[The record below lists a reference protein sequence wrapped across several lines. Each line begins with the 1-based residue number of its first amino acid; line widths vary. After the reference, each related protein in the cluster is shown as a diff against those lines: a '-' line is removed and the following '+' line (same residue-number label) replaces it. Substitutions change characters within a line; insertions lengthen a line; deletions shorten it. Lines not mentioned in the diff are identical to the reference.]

1 MPYNIGKMDKNILR
15 QVLADNAKLI
25 GRLDVMPREYNVETD
40 KNYIFTGVR
49 RAGKS
54 YMQYALIKKLLSE
67 GYGMNDILYMNF
79 EDERIDSFTMTDFN
93 LLLECHQELYACRP
107 HIFLD
112 EMQNIEGW
120 EKFAR
125 RMADSKYHICLTGSN
140 AKMLSKE
147 IMTTLGGRF
156 LQKDI
161 YPFSFREYLDALN
174 IPYGNIN
181 LLDTDSRASF
191 FRHYNEYLTNGGMPE
206 TVNMNIK
213 REYLSSTYQKI
224 YLNDIATR
232 NGINNMNALRL
243 LVKKIAE
250 SVGQPLSYNRLS
262 HILSSFNGKISVPTV
277 QSYVS
282 YAEDAWLLLRLRN
295 ITGSLSEKESA
306 CKYYFI
312 DNGFLNLFL
321 LNGETSLLEN
331 LVALELFRRFGHD
344 SEHDT
349 VYFYNSGVEIDF
361 YVPEKEWAIQ
371 VSYSLSDIDTR
382 KRETTALEKITKVLP
397 CRRRTIITY
406 DSEESIVD
414 SKGDIDVV
422 PCWKWL
428 LEE

>member
-1 MPYNIGKMDKNILR
+1 MDKNILR

-25 GRLDVMPREYNVETD
+25 GRLDVIPREYNVETD

-67 GYGMNDILYMNF
+67 GYDMNDILYMNF

-174 IPYGNIN
+174 IPYGRN
-181 LLDTDSRASF
+181 SHGFSPW
-191 FRHYNEYLTNGGMPE
+191 FR
-206 TVNMNIK
+206 
-213 REYLSSTYQKI
+213 
-224 YLNDIATR
+224 D
-232 NGINNMNALRL
+232 
-243 LVKKIAE
+243 
-250 SVGQPLSYNRLS
+250 
-262 HILSSFNGKISVPTV
+262 
-277 QSYVS
+277 
-282 YAEDAWLLLRLRN
+282 
-295 ITGSLSEKESA
+295 
-306 CKYYFI
+306 
-312 DNGFLNLFL
+312 
-321 LNGETSLLEN
+321 
-331 LVALELFRRFGHD
+331 
-344 SEHDT
+344 
-349 VYFYNSGVEIDF
+349 
-361 YVPEKEWAIQ
+361 
-371 VSYSLSDIDTR
+371 
-382 KRETTALEKITKVLP
+382 
-397 CRRRTIITY
+397 
-406 DSEESIVD
+406 
-414 SKGDIDVV
+414 
-422 PCWKWL
+422 
-428 LEE
+428 

>member
-1 MPYNIGKMDKNILR
+1 MDKNLIR

-25 GRLDVMPREYNVETD
+25 DKLDVMPRNYNVEFDT
-40 KNYIFTGVR
+40 NYIFTGVR

-54 YMQYALIKKLLSE
+54 YMQFAMIRKLLSE
-67 GYGMNDILYMNF
+67 CYNIGDILYMNF
-79 EDERIDSFTMTDFN
+79 EDERIEGFSMTDFN
-93 LLLECHQELYACRP
+93 LLLECHKELYDRTP

-112 EMQNIEGW
+112 EMQNIDGW

-156 LQKDI
+156 IQKDI

-174 IPYGNIN
+174 IPYGKNN
-181 LLDTDSRASF
+181 LLDTDSRAFF
-191 FRHYNEYLTNGGMPE
+191 FRHYDEYLMNGGMPE
-206 TVNMNIK
+206 TINKKVK

-224 YLNDIATR
+224 YLNDIAAR

-277 QSYVS
+277 QNYVS
-282 YAEDAWLLLRLRN
+282 YTEDAWLLLRLRN

-306 CKYYFI
+306 CKYYFV

-321 LNGETSLLEN
+321 LNGEPSLLEN
-331 LVALELFRRFGHD
+331 QVALELFRRFGHD
-344 SEHDT
+344 TEHDT
-349 VYFYNSGVEIDF
+349 VYFYNSGIDVDF

-371 VSYSLSDIDTR
+371 VSYSISDVDTR
-382 KRETTALEKITKVLP
+382 KREATALEKITKVLP
-397 CRRRTIITY
+397 CSRRTIITY
-406 DSEESIVD
+406 DTEETITDKV
-414 SKGDIDVV
+414 GEIEVI
-422 PCWKWL
+422 PCWKWMI
-428 LEE
+428 ED

>member
-1 MPYNIGKMDKNILR
+1 
-15 QVLADNAKLI
+15 
-25 GRLDVMPREYNVETD
+25 
-40 KNYIFTGVR
+40 
-49 RAGKS
+49 
-54 YMQYALIKKLLSE
+54 
-67 GYGMNDILYMNF
+67 
-79 EDERIDSFTMTDFN
+79 
-93 LLLECHQELYACRP
+93 
-107 HIFLD
+107 
-112 EMQNIEGW
+112 
-120 EKFAR
+120 
-125 RMADSKYHICLTGSN
+125 
-140 AKMLSKE
+140 
-147 IMTTLGGRF
+147 MTTLGGRF
-156 LQKDI
+156 LQKEI

-191 FRHYNEYLTNGGMPE
+191 FRHYNEYLANGGMPE
-206 TVNMNIK
+206 TVNMNVK

-232 NGINNMNALRL
+232 NGINNMNTLRL

>member
-1 MPYNIGKMDKNILR
+1 
-15 QVLADNAKLI
+15 
-25 GRLDVMPREYNVETD
+25 
-40 KNYIFTGVR
+40 
-49 RAGKS
+49 
-54 YMQYALIKKLLSE
+54 
-67 GYGMNDILYMNF
+67 
-79 EDERIDSFTMTDFN
+79 
-93 LLLECHQELYACRP
+93 
-107 HIFLD
+107 
-112 EMQNIEGW
+112 
-120 EKFAR
+120 
-125 RMADSKYHICLTGSN
+125 
-140 AKMLSKE
+140 
-147 IMTTLGGRF
+147 MTTLGGRF

-206 TVNMNIK
+206 TVNMNVK

-349 VYFYNSGVEIDF
+349 VYFYNSGVEVDF